1 MSNKTKKYYK
11 RKEKERQE
19 RKAALG
25 DWWPFERAY
34 DKKTGQHVQT
44 FVDET
49 FEIWQNN
56 KYQVLRRFVGEHP
69 IMGKLWHLSIRRLD
83 RQVIRDWRDLQRI
96 KNEMVGPE
104 AEGVEL
110 FPAES
115 RLVDTSNQFH
125 LWVFET
131 FKFPFGYKDR
141 LVSDSGVDIGSV
153 QRPFKDSERPADA
166 VYITQ
171 EMHDKAAEIQK
182 EVEEE
187 RKNEANMADRG

>member
-1 MSNKTKKYYK
+1 MSQSSKKYHK
-11 RKEKERQE
+11 QKEKERQQ
-19 RKAALG
+19 RKEELG
-25 DWWPFERAY
+25 DWWPFQKAY

-69 IMGKLWHLSIRRLD
+69 IMGKLWHLSIRRMD
-83 RQVIRDWRDLQRI
+83 RGVMNRDWRDLQRI

-115 RLVDTSNQFH
+115 RLVDTSNQYH

-153 QRPFKDSERPADA
+153 QRPFKEDERPADA
-166 VYITQ
+166 TFITQ
-171 EMHDKAAEIQK
+171 EMQDEAMRIQR
-182 EVEEE
+182 EVEDE
-187 RKNEANMADRG
+187 RRKQEMGD